1 MKDFINFEQDQ
12 KALTPSFFS
21 GDSGIINKDDIENL
35 KTYALNNKT
44 TARLNLFSSS
54 DDILQYMLIC
64 HPSKK
69 DIKCKKFKNQTSI
82 YTIIE
87 GEIEFNLYDND
98 LNLEKSFILGKYNF
112 SIRIP
117 KNKFYKFIMKS
128 DLAVFIEIRNGPY
141 IKENKVELSW

>member
-1 MKDFINFEQDQ
+1 
-12 KALTPSFFS
+12 
-21 GDSGIINKDDIENL
+21 
-35 KTYALNNKT
+35 
-44 TARLNLFSSS
+44 
-54 DDILQYMLIC
+54 
-64 HPSKK
+64 
-69 DIKCKKFKNQTSI
+69 
-82 YTIIE
+82 TIIE

-128 DLAVFIEIRNGPY
+128 DLAVFIEMRNGPY